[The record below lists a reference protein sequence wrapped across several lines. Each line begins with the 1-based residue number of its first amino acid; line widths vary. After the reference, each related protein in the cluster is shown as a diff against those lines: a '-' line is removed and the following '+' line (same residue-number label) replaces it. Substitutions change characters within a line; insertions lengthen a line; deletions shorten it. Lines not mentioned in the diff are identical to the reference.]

1 MTDKISNFTDP
12 EIAAKQFQ
20 DATVFA
26 YDENCPLTMRKNN
39 RKISWWNQD
48 LAERRKKVYRLFNV
62 AKKSGNWTDY
72 KRNLTDYNKVLRHA
86 KTKSWRRHCEEILS
100 KDERSA
106 VSDPGR
112 VIQGPFPWF
121 RKNYET
127 SVGWDGL
134 ELEFPKWKRSREDW
148 AASKRVIS
156 YEKLKWAVSSFQPY
170 KSPGI
175 DVIMPIML
183 QQVLN
188 CLWVNFCC
196 Y

>member
-1 MTDKISNFTDP
+1 MDWKDWESFRTNLLGCLHNMTDKISNFTDP

-62 AKKSGNWTDY
+62 AKKSGNWTNY

-106 VSDPGR
+106 VSSIQLENGEYTTSEKAILEELFRVHFPG
-112 VIQGPFPWF
+112 
-121 RKNYET
+121 
-127 SVGWDGL
+127 S
-134 ELEFPKWKRSREDW
+134 
-148 AASKRVIS
+148 
-156 YEKLKWAVSSFQPY
+156 EK
-170 KSPGI
+170 
-175 DVIMPIML
+175 IMKL
-183 QQVLN
+183 L
-188 CLWVNFCC
+188 
-196 Y
+196 